1 VEGLLGSSGTYRND
15 ACEAESCRGGEE
27 PSVSGE
33 DRLAGLSPVGQLEA
47 SVHRAVQ

>member
-1 VEGLLGSSGTYRND
+1 MEGLLGSSGTYRND

-33 DRLAGLSPVGQLEA
+33 DRLAGLSPVGQLGA